1 MQRPRPLPTQPPAPR
16 DWLGRGWGGAGEGPL
31 HPDPFPRG
39 LRVLCQGDV
48 GAVRGLRTPLQAAGS
63 PSAGL
68 GPCPLPAP
76 LFILSVIIS
85 SCLVSAV
92 LNPITPSP
100 EEGMGSCSAGTAQG
114 LSPVETLRAPGAPW
128 SLQGPHAPH
137 KWAQDWGPCARTP
150 CLALGKTPTH
160 CSWSPPHCRAP
171 TLHGV
176 LHPTVTPGPSCWP
189 HGPPTPQRAGNGVPA
204 PTPHPPWA
212 LHRALLWSP
221 SSWKHRGVPG
231 GDTCATAAPSP
242 LWGSPTARP
251 PGTAAGQG
259 GVRAPPATGSGDLHV
274 SALTPGRRGWDFS
287 SFAPFNGHPGL
298 R

>member
-114 LSPVETLRAPGAPW
+114 LSPMETLRAPGAPW

-160 CSWSPPHCRAP
+160 CPWSPPHCRAP

-176 LHPTVTPGPSCWP
+176 LHPAVAPGPSCWP

-204 PTPHPPWA
+204 PTPPGPCTGPCCGLHPPGSTGGS
-212 LHRALLWSP
+212 LGGTL
-221 SSWKHRGVPG
+221 VPPPPPPRYG
-231 GDTCATAAPSP
+231 AAPQ
-242 LWGSPTARP
+242 L
-251 PGTAAGQG
+251 
-259 GVRAPPATGSGDLHV
+259 APPAQQQGRGGPGSPRHGVGRPPCKRSD
-274 SALTPGRRGWDFS
+274 PG
-287 SFAPFNGHPGL
+287 APGL
-298 R
+298 GFLLICTV